1 MRICSEARYPYART
15 RTLKPL
21 WEGITGSCGW
31 PGQIVGIQQVY
42 NPRCSK
48 SKAKAGERRVF
59 GDLDDTRS
67 WKSSGRFRCR
77 SGDGARG
84 CAVCSSAGADRSRRS
99 AALARF
105 AGRERA
111 PCGPRAGQARLQ
123 RPRQAASAQA
133 ESSAYTES
141 VLYGFS
147 GFCAQPGC
155 ANGTY
160 PEAGLIEDASG
171 SLYGTT
177 SAGGS
182 SIFGA
187 QFSS

>member
-67 WKSSGRFRCR
+67 WKSSGRFCCR

-111 PCGPRAGQARLQ
+111 PRGRRAG
-123 RPRQAASAQA
+123 ASAPPAPAPGGQRA
-133 ESSAYTES
+133 GRVQRVYRECVIRFFRSLRATRLRERHLFRGWPDRGRFRQPLPTTAS
-141 VLYGFS
+141 V
-147 GFCAQPGC
+147 A
-155 ANGTY
+155 A
-160 PEAGLIEDASG
+160 A
-171 SLYGTT
+171 
-177 SAGGS
+177 
-182 SIFGA
+182 IFGA